1 MAHLGVEINNN
12 SPKSPAEMVEMY
24 VQDECVSG
32 MCRKY
37 FFKKLRVHC
46 LNIGLEK
53 ALDCKV
59 V

>member
-1 MAHLGVEINNN
+1 
-12 SPKSPAEMVEMY
+12 MVEMY